1 MVPVSHLGSG
11 KYFGELAVA
20 FNKDNR
26 AKNVTRAA
34 TV

>member
-1 MVPVSHLGSG
+1 MIPFSHLGSG
-11 KYFGELAVA
+11 KYFGELAVSV
-20 FNKDNR
+20 NKDNR